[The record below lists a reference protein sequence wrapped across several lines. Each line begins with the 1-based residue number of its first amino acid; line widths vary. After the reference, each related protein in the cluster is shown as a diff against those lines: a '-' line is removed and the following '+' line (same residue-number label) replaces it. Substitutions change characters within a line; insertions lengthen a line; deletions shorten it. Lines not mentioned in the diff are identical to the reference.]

1 MYLYN
6 VALDIRREEQIS
18 AMLILLSLLICLA
31 ILTFGLSLCM
41 GLLPPTRP
49 LALAAERPAFVR
61 S

>member
-18 AMLILLSLLICLA
+18 AMLILLSLIIVFA
-31 ILTFGLSLCM
+31 ILTFGLSLRR
-41 GLLPPTRP
+41 GFLPPTCP
-49 LALAAERPAFVR
+49 LALAAESPALVR